1 MCRSLLARGAWGR
14 MRRGY
19 AHQLTD
25 EADLDAQVAAL
36 SAWGCDEMLVEREL
50 GEPARLRLDEYLYNL
65 VAGDELAVVR
75 LDIFGRSTGKLV
87 VILEAMMAR
96 GVVVTVLEPSPLTL
110 AADRSPSGSDLIGIL
125 ARHEETR
132 MEQRYRTGATP
143 RNVRRRRLDSDQTA
157 EALRRFRAG
166 ESIAA
171 IGRALS
177 VEPRIVNHAL
187 GGLRKRG
194 ESLTAGG
201 GVRMRPTS
209 LGAERPFEI
218 TRRMGEPD
226 EP

>member
-1 MCRSLLARGAWGR
+1 

-19 AHQLTD
+19 AHKLTD

-36 SAWGCDEMLVEREL
+36 SAWGCDELLVEREL
-50 GEPARLRLDEYLYNL
+50 GEPARMRLDEYLYNL
-65 VAGDELAVVR
+65 ASGDELAVVR
-75 LDIFGRSTGKLV
+75 LDMFGRSTGKLV

-96 GVVVTVLEPSPLTL
+96 GVSVTVLEPNPLTL
-110 AADRSPSGSDLIGIL
+110 AANRSPPGRDLIGIL

-132 MEQRYRTGATP
+132 MDQRYRNGATP
-143 RNVRRRRLDSDQTA
+143 PNVRRRRLDSDQTA
-157 EALRRFRAG
+157 EALRRFKAG

-177 VEPRIVNHAL
+177 VEPRIVNQAL

-194 ESLTAGG
+194 ESLTPDGRLR
-201 GVRMRPTS
+201 VRPTS
-209 LGAERPFEI
+209 LGGERPFEI
-218 TRRMGEPD
+218 TRGPGESD